1 MKPVRLRGHHLL
13 CVHGFRG
20 MGYSL
25 SFVEKMWEIVAR
37 IRDENDDFLIEVV
50 AALDE
55 ACLACPHHGETACEA
70 GPDSDAHV
78 RSLDG
83 NVIRH
88 LGLEPGNVYWKSE
101 LIRRTAERVKPD
113 DLDELCRHCSWLP
126 YGVCKEGI
134 ANVRRGNV
142 AQT

>member
-1 MKPVRLRGHHLL
+1 MKPLRLRGHHLL

-20 MGYSL
+20 MGYSP
-25 SFVEKMWEIVAR
+25 SFVEKMWEIVKR
-37 IRDENDDFLIEVV
+37 IRDEEDDFPIEVV

-55 ACLACPHHGETACEA
+55 ACVACPHHGETTCEA
-70 GPDSDAHV
+70 GPNSDDHV

-88 LGLEPGNVYWKSE
+88 LGLEAGKVYQKSE
-101 LIRRTAERVKPD
+101 LIRRTAEMVEPD
-113 DLDELCRHCSWLP
+113 DLDHLCRHCSWLP

-134 ANVRRGNV
+134 ANVRRGNI
-142 AQT
+142 AQI